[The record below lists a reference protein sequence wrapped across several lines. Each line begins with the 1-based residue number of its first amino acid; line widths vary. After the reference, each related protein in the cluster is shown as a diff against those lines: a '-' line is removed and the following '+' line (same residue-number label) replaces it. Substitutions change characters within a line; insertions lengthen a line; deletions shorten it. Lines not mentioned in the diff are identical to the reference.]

1 MKKIIRNGFKLN
13 YTDNIK
19 KDKPAI
25 MVIGSTIY
33 YPRLF
38 KDENFGNLN
47 LIFIDHRGFLKAHK
61 EITYDLNSVNSDIEA
76 IREDLELDEFYIL
89 GHSGHKFMAMCY
101 AEQYPEHILG
111 LILSKLAPNNTK
123 KRQEMSIEY
132 SRIPQVKIEKLI
144 SNKKL
149 QKIRI
154 CYPKKS

>member
-1 MKKIIRNGFKLN
+1 
-13 YTDNIK
+13 
-19 KDKPAI
+19 

-38 KDENFGNLN
+38 KDENFSNLN
-47 LIFIDHRGFLKAHK
+47 LIFIDHRDFLKAHK
-61 EITYDLNSVNSDIEA
+61 ENTYDLNSVNSDIEA

-89 GHSGHKFMAMCY
+89 SHSGHKIMAMCY
-101 AEQYPEHILG
+101 AEHYPEHILG

-144 SNKKL
+144 SIKKL
-149 QKIRI
+149 QN
-154 CYPKKS
+154 